1 MEIYVDNIDF
11 ILKVIALLHWGQ
23 KRVKESYYLIVGNL
37 LSSSSSIF
45 CGIIFGSVELPVSAT
60 MQQSFEIITEF

>member
-23 KRVKESYYLIVGNL
+23 KRVKES
-37 LSSSSSIF
+37 
-45 CGIIFGSVELPVSAT
+45 II
-60 MQQSFEIITEF
+60 